1 MTNRRNKRHW
11 DAPQLHG
18 DHPRPVTRRQF
29 VAQGFMS
36 GAAYTVGG
44 AAGLFGAPAFGL
56 STDLDSLLATP
67 CNITDGAGKIPFIC
81 FDLAGGANIAGS
93 NVLVG
98 KEGGQQDFV
107 STQGYEKMGLPG
119 DMIPSLNDPISGESY
134 ANFDLGLGFHLDSAF
149 RRGIMSVVSPTTAAN
164 INGAVIPARSDN
176 DTGNNPHNPM
186 YGIARAGAKGSILT
200 LTGSENT
207 DSGGNSML
215 PAMLYDAELRPT
227 KVDRPSDVVNLVDT
241 GDLVGILSKDDATA
255 VMESIY
261 RLSDAKVA
269 NVNTQIAADTAIKQ
283 AVRCGYLK
291 AADIAERFGGTPIDP
306 GLDPNIVADDG
317 TGIFTTA
324 EFTAGGRDGGEFR
337 KTASVMKLVL
347 NGFAGAGTVE
357 MGGYDYHGGARA
369 EGEVKDFRAGRCMGA
384 CLEYASRLG
393 KPLMMYV
400 FSDGSLS
407 SNGTI
412 DNSVEGRG
420 KGEWSSDNSSTAAA
434 FFLVYNPTRRPTL
447 MGATLDEQMQ
457 HQQIGYMDAGGSVQ
471 RAATPM
477 ANNVNLL
484 VNSVILNY
492 MALHND
498 IAGFDTLLG
507 NSGWHGL
514 GSGLDTFVAFTPI
527 VDGIITNPV

>member
-1 MTNRRNKRHW
+1 
-11 DAPQLHG
+11 
-18 DHPRPVTRRQF
+18 
-29 VAQGFMS
+29 
-36 GAAYTVGG
+36 
-44 AAGLFGAPAFGL
+44 
-56 STDLDSLLATP
+56 
-67 CNITDGAGKIPFIC
+67 
-81 FDLAGGANIAGS
+81 
-93 NVLVG
+93 
-98 KEGGQQDFV
+98 
-107 STQGYEKMGLPG
+107 
-119 DMIPSLNDPISGESY
+119 
-134 ANFDLGLGFHLDSAF
+134 
-149 RRGIMSVVSPTTAAN
+149 
-164 INGAVIPARSDN
+164 
-176 DTGNNPHNPM
+176 M

-215 PAMLYDAELRPT
+215 PATLFDPELRPT

-261 RLSDAKVA
+261 RLSDQTMN
-269 NVNTQIAADTAIKQ
+269 NVNTQVAADAAIKQ

-306 GLDPNIVADDG
+306 TVDSDIVADDG
-317 TGIFTTA
+317 TGIFTSA
-324 EFTAGGRDGGEFR
+324 EFSGGGRDAREFQ
-337 KTASVMKLVL
+337 KTASVMKLVM
-347 NGFAGAGTVE
+347 NGFAGAGCIE

-384 CLEYASRLG
+384 CLEYAARLG

-407 SNGTI
+407 SNGAI
-412 DNSVEGRG
+412 DNSAEGRG

-447 MGATLDEQMQ
+447 LGGTVDEQAR

-471 RAATPM
+471 RAATPA

-484 VNSVILNY
+484 VNTVLLNY
-492 MALHND
+492 MALHNEQ
-498 IAGFDTLLG
+498 G
-507 NSGWHGL
+507 NFANLFMNHGL
-514 GSGLDTFVAFTPI
+514 GNASMQDALTAFTPI
-527 VDGIITNPV
+527 VDGIITNPI